1 MKNGEDWYF
10 PGVNDYFLLL
20 KYCSEW
26 PGCLR
31 CRPLISS
38 FQVPTIAE
46 KAWEVQGALCKRESA
61 GLGEVRA
68 ASAGRP
74 RRVWERVAL
83 YRYSPGAQGWC
94 FPIYCGSHGSSHPM
108 WSHLSQLPGV
118 PNLGPPWTAPGSV
131 TVQEGRYNLLMT
143 EIWFVSGDISAS
155 SAADFCFL
163 KQQTSGEGWVG
174 VFVSKYVLSLCFLC
188 LCRIR
193 LFMLV
198 EDIVISW
205 ADGEAHLEGRITAIP
220 STHSADSPFQAWCI
234 GLSLDPREALRF
246 GCFRTSKYVIKP
258 QPDSRLNSIL
268 IRAGAREMLNLN
280 LFISLWCW

>member
-1 MKNGEDWYF
+1 MGSSRSSLQKRKCRSGGGEGSFSREATESVGKSGPVQIFSWSTGLMF
-10 PGVNDYFLLL
+10 SRLLRVPWIFSSHVEPSVSAPRSAQPGTAMDSPRQ
-20 KYCSEW
+20 CH
-26 PGCLR
+26 C
-31 CRPLISS
+31 
-38 FQVPTIAE
+38 
-46 KAWEVQGALCKRESA
+46 
-61 GLGEVRA
+61 
-68 ASAGRP
+68 AGRQIQP
-74 RRVWERVAL
+74 IDDRNLICFW
-83 YRYSPGAQGWC
+83 RY
-94 FPIYCGSHGSSHPM
+94 I
-108 WSHLSQLPGV
+108 
-118 PNLGPPWTAPGSV
+118 
-131 TVQEGRYNLLMT
+131 
-143 EIWFVSGDISAS
+143 
-155 SAADFCFL
+155 CFL
-163 KQQTSGEGWVG
+163 SSWFLPPQATDIWRRLGG

-268 IRAGAREMLNLN
+268 IRVGAREMLNLN